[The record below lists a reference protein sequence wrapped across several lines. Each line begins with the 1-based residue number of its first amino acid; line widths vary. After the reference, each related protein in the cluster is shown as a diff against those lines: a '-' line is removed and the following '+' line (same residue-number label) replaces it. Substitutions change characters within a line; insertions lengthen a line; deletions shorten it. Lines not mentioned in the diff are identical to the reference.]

1 MYERAN
7 VFDDPP
13 PRRDFLPVIEHTQKV
28 YTEWLPIRRNMA
40 RDERFGIG
48 KRIDDTFLNV
58 LEQLRE
64 ASYTS
69 GNGKIVL
76 LGKVLQN
83 TDLLRFFLQIAW
95 ECELIEQKHYILLA
109 TDVESVGRMV
119 GGWRKGLL
127 SKTPPREK

>member
-1 MYERAN
+1 
-7 VFDDPP
+7 
-13 PRRDFLPVIEHTQKV
+13 LPVIEHTKKV
-28 YTEWLPIRRNMA
+28 YTLWLPIRRNIP

-48 KRIDDTFLNV
+48 KRIDELFLTA

-64 ASYTS
+64 ASYAA

-83 TDLLRFFLQIAW
+83 IDLLRFFLQITW
-95 ECELIEQKHYILLA
+95 ECKILEQKQYLVLA
-109 TDVESVGRMV
+109 EEVESLGKMV

-127 SKTPPREK
+127 AKTPPFVGGERKE

>member
-1 MYERAN
+1 
-7 VFDDPP
+7 
-13 PRRDFLPVIEHTQKV
+13 
-28 YTEWLPIRRNMA
+28 MA

-127 SKTPPREK
+127 SKTPPRER